1 MERTQPSLLTIV
13 VVMFCPPFMW
23 GIGNVITRSLLI
35 EGVNEIFLVTI
46 RITLISIL
54 IGSYCLLFKRDKF
67 NAKLLNELLDLSAEG
82 LDYNVYKINSFEKK
96 Y

>member
-1 MERTQPSLLTIV
+1 MERTQPSLLKII
-13 VVMFCPPFMW
+13 VVMFCPPLMW

-54 IGSYCLLFKRDKF
+54 IGSYSLLFKREKF
-67 NAKLLNELLDLSAEG
+67 NAKLLREAFNIIAFFP
-82 LDYNVYKINSFEKK
+82 VKP
-96 Y
+96 